1 MGVAEALEVLD
12 NVEEAVAEAPGLDV
26 LVGVELVVTSRITLL
41 ESVLPPGAPSPCPP
55 PGPS

>member
-26 LVGVELVVTSRITLL
+26 LVGVGLVVTSRFKLL
-41 ESVLPPGAPSPCPP
+41 EPVLPPGVPSPCPP